1 MGDPAG
7 VKAMSASALAI
18 ARLHDSHMSLSWL
31 RNQNKDKLLSKSEGM
46 KA

>member
-18 ARLHDSHMSLSWL
+18 ARLHDAGLSLL
-31 RNQNKDKLLSKSEGM
+31 AEESKQVQQQ
-46 KA
+46 K